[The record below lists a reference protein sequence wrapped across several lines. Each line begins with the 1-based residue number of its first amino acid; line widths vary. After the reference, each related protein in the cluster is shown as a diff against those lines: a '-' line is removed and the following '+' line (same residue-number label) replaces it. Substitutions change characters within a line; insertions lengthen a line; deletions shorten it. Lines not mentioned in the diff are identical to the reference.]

1 MRSAVIAL
9 TAAALAATGC
19 TSSAESGSGNVPTPK
34 HTGGFPVTVRAANGS
49 VDILRRPE
57 RIVSL
62 SPTGTEMLFAV
73 GAGDQVVAV
82 DDNSSYPPEA
92 PVTDLS
98 GFEPNVEAVAGYD
111 PDLVVLSDDVGD
123 IVASLEALDIAVLHQ
138 PAATVLDDTY
148 AQMTALGDATGHPQ
162 EAAEQV
168 ESMRSRIEE
177 LSSSAPQFDRP
188 PAYYHELDDTFFT
201 VTSTTFIGG
210 VYELLGLANIAD
222 RADPEGTGYPQLS
235 PEYIVQADPEL
246 IFLGDTV
253 CCGQSAET
261 VADRPGWERIT
272 AVRIGGVVPLDDDI
286 ASRWGPRI
294 VEFVETVA
302 AELERL
308 APALDRAA

>member
-1 MRSAVIAL
+1 MRSAMIAL
-9 TAAALAATGC
+9 AAAALAVSGC
-19 TSSAESGSGNVPTPK
+19 ASAETGSGNAPTPQ
-34 HTGGFPVTVRAANGS
+34 GEQGFPVTVEAANGP
-49 VDILRRPE
+49 VDIHRRPE

-82 DDNSSYPPEA
+82 DDNSTYPPEA
-92 PVTDLS
+92 PVTELS
-98 GFEPNVEAVAGYD
+98 GFEPNVEAVAGYG
-111 PDLVVLSDDVGD
+111 PDLVLLSDDAGD

-148 AQMTALGDATGHPQ
+148 AQMTALGDATGHPE

-177 LSSSAPQFDRP
+177 LSASAPQFDRP

-201 VTSTTFIGG
+201 VTSDTFIGG
-210 VYELLGLANIAD
+210 VYELLGLENIAD
-222 RADPEGTGYPQLS
+222 RADPKGTGYPQLS
-235 PEYIVQADPEL
+235 AEYIVQADPEL
-246 IFLGDTV
+246 VFLADTV
-253 CCGQSAET
+253 CCAQSAET
-261 VADRPGWERIT
+261 VAERPGWDRIT

-294 VEFVETVA
+294 VEFLETVT

-308 APALDRAA
+308 APALERAA

>member
-1 MRSAVIAL
+1 
-9 TAAALAATGC
+9 
-19 TSSAESGSGNVPTPK
+19 
-34 HTGGFPVTVRAANGS
+34 VTVEAANGS
-49 VDILRRPE
+49 VDIPRRPE

-73 GAGDQVVAV
+73 GAGEQVVAV
-82 DDNSSYPPEA
+82 DDNSTYPAEA

-123 IVASLEALDIAVLHQ
+123 IVASLEALDIPVLHH
-138 PAATVLDDTY
+138 PAAADLNDTY
-148 AQMTALGDATGHPQ
+148 RQMIALGQATGHP
-162 EAAEQV
+162 EGASEVMLA
-168 ESMRSRIEE
+168 MRSRVAE
-177 LSSSAPQFDRP
+177 LAAGAPRFDRSP
-188 PAYYHELDDTFFT
+188 TYYHELDDTFFT
-201 VTSTTFIGG
+201 ATSTTFIGG
-210 VYELLGLANIAD
+210 IYELLGLENIAD

-235 PEYIVQADPEL
+235 AEYIVQADPEL
-246 IFLGDTV
+246 IFLADTV

-261 VADRPGWERIT
+261 VAERPGWSRIT
-272 AVRIGGVVPLDDDI
+272 AVRIDGVVPLNDDI

-294 VEFVETVA
+294 VDFLETVS

>member
-1 MRSAVIAL
+1 MRSVVIAL
-9 TAAALAATGC
+9 AAAALALSGCATSEE
-19 TSSAESGSGNVPTPK
+19 TGSRNAPTPQAE
-34 HTGGFPVTVRAANGS
+34 HGFPVTVEAANGP
-49 VDILRRPE
+49 VDIPRRPE
-57 RIVSL
+57 RIISL

-82 DDNSSYPPEA
+82 DDNSTYPPEA

-98 GFEPNVEAVAGYD
+98 EFEPNLEAVAGYD

-123 IVASLEALDIAVLHQ
+123 IVASLKALDIAVLHQ
-138 PAATVLDDTY
+138 PPATVLDDTY
-148 AQMTALGDATGHPQ
+148 AQMTALGDATGHAE

-177 LSSSAPQFDRP
+177 LSESAPGFDRP

-201 VTSTTFIGG
+201 VTSATFIGT
-210 VYELLGLANIAD
+210 VYELFGLANIAD

-235 PEYIVQADPEL
+235 AEYIVQADPEL
-246 IFLGDTV
+246 IFLADTV
-253 CCGQSAET
+253 CCGQSAEK
-261 VADRPGWERIT
+261 VAERPGWDRIT
-272 AVRIGGVVPLDDDI
+272 AVRIDGVVPLNDDI

-308 APALDRAA
+308 APALEEAA

>member
-9 TAAALAATGC
+9 AAAALAVSGC
-19 TSSAESGSGNVPTPK
+19 SSAETGSGNAPTPQAEQ
-34 HTGGFPVTVRAANGS
+34 GFPVTVEAANGP
-49 VDILRRPE
+49 VDIPRRPE

-82 DDNSSYPPEA
+82 DDNSTYPPEA

-138 PAATVLDDTY
+138 PAAADLNDTY
-148 AQMTALGDATGHPQ
+148 RQLIAQGQATGHPE
-162 EAAEQV
+162 EASEVILA
-168 ESMRSRIEE
+168 MRSRIAE
-177 LSSSAPQFDRP
+177 LTADAPQFDRP

-201 VTSTTFIGG
+201 ATSTTFIGR
-210 VYELLGLANIAD
+210 VYELLGLENIAD
-222 RADPEGTGYPQLS
+222 RADPKGTGYPQLS
-235 PEYIVQADPEL
+235 AEYIVQADPEL
-246 IFLGDTV
+246 IFLADTV

-261 VADRPGWERIT
+261 VAERPGWSRIT
-272 AVRIGGVVPLDDDI
+272 AVRIDGVVPLNDDI
-286 ASRWGPRI
+286 AQRWGPRI
-294 VEFVETVA
+294 VDLMETVA

-308 APALDRAA
+308 APALDQAA

>member
-9 TAAALAATGC
+9 AATLALTGC
-19 TSSAESGSGNVPTPK
+19 ASSAKTGSGNAPPPQEEQ
-34 HTGGFPVTVRAANGS
+34 GFPVTVEGANGPI
-49 VDILRRPE
+49 DILRRPE

-82 DDNSSYPPEA
+82 DDNSTYPPEA

-123 IVASLEALDIAVLHQ
+123 VAASLEALDIPVLHQ
-138 PAATVLDDTY
+138 PAATELNDTY
-148 AQMTALGDATGHPQ
+148 LQLIALGQATGHT
-162 EAAEQV
+162 EGASEVILA
-168 ESMRSRIEE
+168 MRSRIAE
-177 LSSSAPQFDRP
+177 LAAGAPRFDRP
-188 PAYYHELDDTFFT
+188 PTYYHELDDTFFS

-210 VYELLGLANIAD
+210 VYELLGLENIAD

-235 PEYIVQADPEL
+235 AEYIVQADPEL
-246 IFLGDTV
+246 IFLADTV
-253 CCGQSAET
+253 CCDQSAET
-261 VADRPGWERIT
+261 VAERPGWDRIT
-272 AVRIGGVVPLDDDI
+272 AVRIGGVVPLDDSI

-294 VEFVETVA
+294 VDFLETVA
-302 AELERL
+302 VELERL

>member
-9 TAAALAATGC
+9 TAATLAVSGC
-19 TSSAESGSGNVPTPK
+19 ASAETGSGNAPIPEAEQ
-34 HTGGFPVTVRAANGS
+34 GFPVTVEAANGP
-49 VDILRRPE
+49 VDIPRRPE

-82 DDNSSYPPEA
+82 DDNSTYPPEA

-148 AQMTALGDATGHPQ
+148 AQMTALGDATGHPE

-177 LSSSAPQFDRP
+177 LSASAPQFDRP
-188 PAYYHELDDTFFT
+188 PTYYHELDDTFFT
-201 VTSTTFIGG
+201 VTSTTFIGS

-235 PEYIVQADPEL
+235 AEYIVQADPEL
-246 IFLGDTV
+246 IFLADTV

-261 VADRPGWERIT
+261 VAERPGWDRIT
-272 AVRIGGVVPLDDDI
+272 AVRIGGVVPLNDDI
-286 ASRWGPRI
+286 AQRWGPRI
-294 VEFVETVA
+294 VDLMETVS

-308 APALDRAA
+308 APALDQAA

>member
-1 MRSAVIAL
+1 
-9 TAAALAATGC
+9 
-19 TSSAESGSGNVPTPK
+19 
-34 HTGGFPVTVRAANGS
+34 
-49 VDILRRPE
+49 
-57 RIVSL
+57 
-62 SPTGTEMLFAV
+62 MLFAV

-82 DDNSSYPPEA
+82 DDNSNYPPEA

-148 AQMTALGDATGHPQ
+148 AQMTALGDATGHPE

-188 PAYYHELDDTFFT
+188 PSYYHELDDTFFT

-235 PEYIVQADPEL
+235 AEYIVQADPEL
-246 IFLGDTV
+246 IFLADTV

-261 VADRPGWERIT
+261 VAERPGWDRIT
-272 AVRIGGVVPLDDDI
+272 AVRIGGVVPLNDDI

-294 VEFVETVA
+294 VDFLETVA
-302 AELERL
+302 AELEWL
-308 APALDRAA
+308 APALDQAA

>member
-1 MRSAVIAL
+1 MRSAAIAL

-19 TSSAESGSGNVPTPK
+19 ASSAESGSVPTPNP
-34 HTGGFPVTVRAANGS
+34 TRGFPVTVRAANGS

-82 DDNSSYPPEA
+82 DDDSTYPPEA
-92 PVTDLS
+92 PITDLS

-138 PAATVLDDTY
+138 PAATDLNDTY
-148 AQMTALGDATGHPQ
+148 RQLIALGQATGHP
-162 EAAEQV
+162 EGASEVILA
-168 ESMRSRIEE
+168 MRSRIAE
-177 LSSSAPQFDRP
+177 LAAGAPQFDRP
-188 PAYYHELDDTFFT
+188 PTYYHELDDTFFT
-201 VTSTTFIGG
+201 ATSTTFIGG
-210 VYELLGLANIAD
+210 VYELLGLENIAD
-222 RADPEGTGYPQLS
+222 RADPKGTGYPQLS
-235 PEYIVQADPEL
+235 AEYIVQADPEL
-246 IFLGDTV
+246 IFLADTV

-261 VADRPGWERIT
+261 VAERPGWSRIT
-272 AVRIGGVVPLDDDI
+272 AVRIDGVVPLNDDI
-286 ASRWGPRI
+286 ASRWGPR
-294 VEFVETVA
+294 VVDFLETVA